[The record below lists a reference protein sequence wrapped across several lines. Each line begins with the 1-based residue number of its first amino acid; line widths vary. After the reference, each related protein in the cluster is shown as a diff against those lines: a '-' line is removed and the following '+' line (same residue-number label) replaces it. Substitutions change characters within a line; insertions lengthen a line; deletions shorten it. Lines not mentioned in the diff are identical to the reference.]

1 MGQRRNQKAN
11 YNVFWAKWNKIQ
23 QTESCGMQLKLPNEA
38 AIPFLGMYLRE
49 LKTSLGPYKNI
60 CISYNSIYIKF

>member
-1 MGQRRNQKAN
+1 
-11 YNVFWAKWNKIQ
+11 
-23 QTESCGMQLKLPNEA
+23 MQLKLPNEA

-49 LKTSLGPYKNI
+49 LKNSLGPYKNI